1 MPLFNCYGMSETTGS
16 TTSHTALNF
25 RLDTAGPA
33 MPGTELKIS
42 NADEYGEGEILMRG
56 RNTMMG
62 YLKNEQATI
71 ETIDSQGFIKSGD
84 RGKIEK
90 DGHLKITGRIKEL
103 IIGAGGENIA
113 PVPIEDT
120 FKAICPPCSNIM
132 LVGEMQRFMACLI
145 TFKVDI
151 DLKTGLPS
159 QNLIA
164 EVVTFFKKEL
174 GIDVKT
180 SIEAC

>member
-1 MPLFNCYGMSETTGS
+1 M
-16 TTSHTALNF
+16 
-25 RLDTAGPA
+25 
-33 MPGTELKIS
+33 
-42 NADEYGEGEILMRG
+42 
-56 RNTMMG
+56 
-62 YLKNEQATI
+62 
-71 ETIDSQGFIKSGD
+71 
-84 RGKIEK
+84 
-90 DGHLKITGRIKEL
+90 
-103 IIGAGGENIA
+103 
-113 PVPIEDT
+113 PIEDN

>member
-62 YLKNEQATI
+62 YLKNE
-71 ETIDSQGFIKSGD
+71 
-84 RGKIEK
+84 
-90 DGHLKITGRIKEL
+90 
-103 IIGAGGENIA
+103 
-113 PVPIEDT
+113 
-120 FKAICPPCSNIM
+120 
-132 LVGEMQRFMACLI
+132 
-145 TFKVDI
+145 
-151 DLKTGLPS
+151 
-159 QNLIA
+159 
-164 EVVTFFKKEL
+164 
-174 GIDVKT
+174 
-180 SIEAC
+180 